1 MRKHTKTLLVIG
13 LALAALVALLILQRE
28 PQQPSS
34 EAGPGVAI
42 SPAAPSPDLTINHA
56 AKDLAPAASRVTEEP
71 DDAPAYRTPT
81 AATRPKTG
89 PVRIRKGEPI
99 PQLFPYEAQRDE
111 IIRLSTLAPE
121 SGVLSSI
128 AAYLKHEDANV
139 REEARTALLR
149 LSSPLA
155 IPYLKEAA
163 ASAKSTAEA
172 DNLREAAEF
181 LTLAQEQASPSIAE
195 TPTP

>member
-1 MRKHTKTLLVIG
+1 MRKHTKTLLVAG
-13 LALAALVALLILQRE
+13 LALAALVAVFVLKKE
-28 PQQPSS
+28 PQRPPIEAGSGRAISSEPPPPDATTRSVSGNPSS
-34 EAGPGVAI
+34 
-42 SPAAPSPDLTINHA
+42 
-56 AKDLAPAASRVTEEP
+56 APADVTKAP
-71 DDAPAYRTPT
+71 DDTPAYQTPT

-111 IIRLSTLAPE
+111 IIRLSTLTPE

-128 AAYLKHEDANV
+128 AAYLKHDDANV

-155 IPYLKEAA
+155 VPYLKEAA
-163 ASAKSTAEA
+163 ASAKSTEEA

-181 LTLAQEQASPSIAE
+181 LTLAQEQASPTAE
-195 TPTP
+195 TPAP

>member
-1 MRKHTKTLLVIG
+1 MRKHTKTLLVAC
-13 LALAALVALLILQRE
+13 LALAALVAFFVSQKE
-28 PQQPSS
+28 PQTPSI
-34 EAGPGVAI
+34 EAGPSVTVSPEVPPSEPTNYVSENP
-42 SPAAPSPDLTINHA
+42 SPAVPHVTASPDN
-56 AKDLAPAASRVTEEP
+56 
-71 DDAPAYRTPT
+71 APAYQTPT

-121 SGVLSSI
+121 SNVLSAI

-155 IPYLKEAA
+155 VPYLKEAA
-163 ASAKSTAEA
+163 SSAKSTEEA

-181 LTLAQEQASPSIAE
+181 LTLAQEQASPSTTE

>member
-1 MRKHTKTLLVIG
+1 MRKHTKTLLVAG
-13 LALAALVALLILQRE
+13 LALVALVAVFVLQKE
-28 PQQPSS
+28 PQRPPI
-34 EAGPGVAI
+34 EAGSGRAI
-42 SPAAPSPDLTINHA
+42 SPEPPPPDATTHYVSEKPSS
-56 AKDLAPAASRVTEEP
+56 APADVTKAP
-71 DDAPAYRTPT
+71 DDAPAYQTPT

-111 IIRLSTLAPE
+111 IIRLSTLTPE
-121 SGVLSSI
+121 SGVLSAI
-128 AAYLKHEDANV
+128 AAYLKHDDANV

-163 ASAKSTAEA
+163 ASAKSTEEA

-181 LTLAQEQASPSIAE
+181 LTLAQEQASPTAE
-195 TPTP
+195 TPIP